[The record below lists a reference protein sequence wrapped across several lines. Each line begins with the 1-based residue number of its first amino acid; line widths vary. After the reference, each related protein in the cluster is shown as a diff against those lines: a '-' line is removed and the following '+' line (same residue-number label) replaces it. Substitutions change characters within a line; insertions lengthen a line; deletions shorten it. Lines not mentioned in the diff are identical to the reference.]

1 MMLEQLS
8 TQGLMT
14 REWLVSVRKMA
25 LRRRV
30 WFGVLS
36 RMERGVVELTI
47 RCVDKVRSARLAL
60 VIGRI
65 VCKIL
70 DASRSRFL
78 MRVDGVGYDL
88 AERISKIA
96 VGWGYVGASGLRQD
110 LGFVRYLGVNAVS
123 NNSGWGLV

>member
-1 MMLEQLS
+1 MLEQLS

-14 REWLVSVRKMA
+14 KEWLVSMRRMA

-36 RMERGVVELTI
+36 RVERGVVDLTI
-47 RCVDKVRSARLAL
+47 KCVDRVRSGRLAL
-60 VIGRI
+60 AISRI

-70 DASRSRFL
+70 NAFKSRFL
-78 MRVDGVGYDL
+78 MRVDRVGYDL

-96 VGWGYVGASGLRQD
+96 VGWGYVGASSWRRD
-110 LGFVRYLGVNAVS
+110 LGFIRYLGVNAVGNS
-123 NNSGWGLV
+123 SGWEQV